1 MNAGENGGR
10 LKARFRKQ
18 EQYKLLGRTIQKDF
32 RRFAMGITVEAI
44 YESGVLKP
52 LKPIDALQ
60 EHERVR
66 ITVQPVGVV
75 AEQRRERIKLDQA
88 VAHEIAES
96 PEYDLLAE

>member
-1 MNAGENGGR
+1 MSRE
-10 LKARFRKQ
+10 F
-18 EQYKLLGRTIQKDF
+18 
-32 RRFAMGITVEAI
+32 
-44 YESGVLKP
+44 SP
-52 LKPIDALQ
+52 LDTLR

-96 PEYDLLAE
+96 PEYDLVAE

>member
-1 MNAGENGGR
+1 
-10 LKARFRKQ
+10 
-18 EQYKLLGRTIQKDF
+18 
-32 RRFAMGITVEAI
+32 MGITIEAI

-52 LKPIDALQ
+52 LKPLDALK

-96 PEYDLLAE
+96 PEYELLAE

>member
-1 MNAGENGGR
+1 
-10 LKARFRKQ
+10 
-18 EQYKLLGRTIQKDF
+18 
-32 RRFAMGITVEAI
+32 MGITVEAI

-52 LKPIDALQ
+52 VTPLDTLR

-66 ITVQPVGVV
+66 ITIQPVGVV

>member
-1 MNAGENGGR
+1 
-10 LKARFRKQ
+10 
-18 EQYKLLGRTIQKDF
+18 
-32 RRFAMGITVEAI
+32 MGITVEAI

-52 LKPIDALQ
+52 LKPLDTLQ

-66 ITVQPVGVV
+66 ITVHPVGVV

-96 PEYDLLAE
+96 PEYELLAE

>member
-1 MNAGENGGR
+1 MNI
-10 LKARFRKQ
+10 
-18 EQYKLLGRTIQKDF
+18 TI
-32 RRFAMGITVEAI
+32 EAI

-52 LKPIDALQ
+52 LEPLDALK

-66 ITVQPVGVV
+66 IIVQPVNVV
-75 AEQRRERIKLDQA
+75 TEQRQQRIRIDPA